1 MSRIV
6 LLILVLA
13 GAAAVRA
20 DQVGHEIARQHAARG
35 GGKFREVRSLYVEG
49 RALLGR
55 EIVEMRTWAER
66 PNRLRVESG
75 SAKRMATQLYDGQ
88 HEPLMTHTDFE
99 HGKPLRMSAA
109 ERADFMANADF
120 DGPLVDFAAKGYAV
134 DFAGEE
140 KVEGKPAK
148 KLLLMN
154 ASGDVSFL
162 WVDNA
167 TLEIVKRAVFRVSG
181 EQRVLVETYFGDF
194 RQVGGVLMPHRIETK
209 VGERTIYLM
218 LLSHMEANGP
228 KVTAERFAVPAG
240 WPLLPVEYKGAA
252 APPPAA
258 AR

>member
-1 MSRIV
+1 V
-6 LLILVLA
+6 A
-13 GAAAVRA
+13 RA
-20 DQVGHEIARQHAARG
+20 DQVGHEIARQHAMRG

-55 EIVEMRTWAER
+55 EVVEMRTWAER

-75 SAKRMATQLYDGQ
+75 GAKRMATQIYDGQ
-88 HEPLMTHTDFE
+88 HEPLMTHSDFE
-99 HGKPLRMSAA
+99 GGKPLRMSAA

-194 RQVGGVLMPHRIETK
+194 RPIGGVLMPHRIETK
-209 VGERTIYLM
+209 VGDRTIYLM
-218 LLSHMEANGP
+218 LLSHMEANSA
-228 KVTAERFAVPAG
+228 KVTSARFAVPEG
-240 WPLLPVEYKGAA
+240 WPLLPVEFMGSAGA
-252 APPPAA
+252 PPAA
-258 AR
+258 GAR